1 MISEYSNQDNKKTQL
16 LPPIIPNLGLLFA
29 NKTLE
34 SVPGSNLHSIKIRV
48 NPLMQ
53 QQATNLIKM
62 RTNNNNVNSNSD
74 NPTQSAQDLT
84 QPPTSSTQITSSPLS
99 EYHQNNIT
107 VPIITSVSSLAN
119 GNQTPTNSS
128 QYQATSSCQD
138 NNSPSSRQP
147 LRRRIR
153 RKGGA
158 PDDQA
163 EQLTEMSVR
172 GLNLFRY
179 ASISEGVYKCTECA
193 KDNVQKTFKNKYSF
207 QRHAFLYH
215 EGTQRKVFPC
225 PICSKEF
232 SRPDKMKNHMKTT
245 HDCFVSK
252 DSKNTF
258 PLNFLMESSGGG
270 DGMSQNNGPIIMHQK
285 YDNEN
290 QQQLQQQQQQQQ
302 HANATLEYLRQQSA
316 ENSLQLQM
324 IGLNSALS
332 LTMPKLESLLPTTQ

>member
-1 MISEYSNQDNKKTQL
+1 M
-16 LPPIIPNLGLLFA
+16 PPIIPNLGLLIA

-34 SVPGSNLHSIKIRV
+34 TVPGSNLHSIKIRV
-48 NPLMQ
+48 NPMMQ
-53 QQATNLIKM
+53 QHATNLKM
-62 RTNNNNVNSNSD
+62 KSNNNITNSSNSD
-74 NPTQSAQDLT
+74 TPSQSAQDLA
-84 QPPTSSTQITSSPLS
+84 QPPTSSTHITSSPLS

-107 VPIITSVSSLAN
+107 VPIITSVNSLAN
-119 GNQTPTNSS
+119 NNNQIPTNSS
-128 QYQATSSCQD
+128 QFHPTSSSG
-138 NNSPSSRQP
+138 NGSGRQP

-153 RKGGA
+153 RKGGS
-158 PDDQA
+158 PDEQA

-245 HDCFVSK
+245 HDCFVTK
-252 DSKNTF
+252 DVNNTF
-258 PLNFLMESSGGG
+258 PLNFLIGSGG
-270 DGMSQNNGPIIMHQK
+270 DAMSPNNGPIIMHQK
-285 YDNEN
+285 HDNDN
-290 QQQLQQQQQQQQ
+290 HQQQQQQH

>member
-1 MISEYSNQDNKKTQL
+1 MQHLKQNNGASD
-16 LPPIIPNLGLLFA
+16 LP
-29 NKTLE
+29 
-34 SVPGSNLHSIKIRV
+34 S
-48 NPLMQ
+48 
-53 QQATNLIKM
+53 
-62 RTNNNNVNSNSD
+62 
-74 NPTQSAQDLT
+74 QSAQDLA
-84 QPPTSSTQITSSPLS
+84 QPPTSSTHISSSPLS

-107 VPIITSVSSLAN
+107 VPIITSVTSLAN
-119 GNQTPTNSS
+119 NHSNNQTITNSS
-128 QYQATSSCQD
+128 QFQATSSSCVG
-138 NNSPSSRQP
+138 NSGRQP

-153 RKGGA
+153 RKGSL
-158 PDDQA
+158 PDEQA

-245 HDCFVSK
+245 HDCFVTK
-252 DSKNTF
+252 DTSNTF
-258 PLNFLMESSGGG
+258 PLNFLVGSGG
-270 DGMSQNNGPIIMHQK
+270 DAISPNNGPIIMHQK
-285 YDNEN
+285 HENDNN
-290 QQQLQQQQQQQQ
+290 QHQHQQ
-302 HANATLEYLRQQSA
+302 HAANATLEYLRQQSA

>member
-1 MISEYSNQDNKKTQL
+1 
-16 LPPIIPNLGLLFA
+16 
-29 NKTLE
+29 
-34 SVPGSNLHSIKIRV
+34 
-48 NPLMQ
+48 MQ
-53 QQATNLIKM
+53 QHATNLKM
-62 RTNNNNVNSNSD
+62 KPNNGITNSGSSD
-74 NPTQSAQDLT
+74 TPSQSAQDLA
-84 QPPTSSTQITSSPLS
+84 QPPTSSTHISSSPLS

-107 VPIITSVSSLAN
+107 VPIITSVNSLVN
-119 GNQTPTNSS
+119 NHTPTNST
-128 QYQATSSCQD
+128 QFQPTSSCG
-138 NNSPSSRQP
+138 NGSGRQP

-153 RKGGA
+153 RKGGL

-245 HDCFVSK
+245 HDCFVTK
-252 DSKNTF
+252 DTNNTF
-258 PLNFLMESSGGG
+258 PLNFLVGAAV
-270 DGMSQNNGPIIMHQK
+270 DGMSPNNGPIIMHQK
-285 YDNEN
+285 HENDNH
-290 QQQLQQQQQQQQ
+290 QQTH
-302 HANATLEYLRQQSA
+302 HASATLEYLRQQSA

>member
-1 MISEYSNQDNKKTQL
+1 MFFSFTFIIVSEYLNSNNKNKQQL
-16 LPPIIPNLGLLFA
+16 LPPIIPNLGLLIA

-34 SVPGSNLHSIKIRV
+34 TVPGSNLHSIKIRV
-48 NPLMQ
+48 NPLVQ
-53 QQATNLIKM
+53 QQAKNLKIKSES
-62 RTNNNNVNSNSD
+62 VSD
-74 NPTQSAQDLT
+74 TPSQSAQDLA
-84 QPPTSSTQITSSPLS
+84 QPPTSSTHISSSPLS

-107 VPIITSVSSLAN
+107 VPTNHNNNSH
-119 GNQTPTNSS
+119 QTPTNSS
-128 QYQATSSCQD
+128 QFQPPTSSSV
-138 NNSPSSRQP
+138 NNGTSGRQP

-153 RKGGA
+153 RKGSS
-158 PDDQA
+158 PDEQA

-245 HDCFVSK
+245 HDCFVTK
-252 DSKNTF
+252 DVNNTF
-258 PLNFLMESSGGG
+258 PLNFLIGSGG
-270 DGMSQNNGPIIMHQK
+270 DGMSPNNGPIIMHQK
-285 YDNEN
+285 HDNDN
-290 QQQLQQQQQQQQ
+290 NHQTQQQT
-302 HANATLEYLRQQSA
+302 NATLEYLRQQSA

>member
-1 MISEYSNQDNKKTQL
+1 MFYFIIISDYLCNNKNKQQQQQL
-16 LPPIIPNLGLLFA
+16 LPPIIPNLGLLIA

-34 SVPGSNLHSIKIRV
+34 SIPGSNMHSIKIRI
-48 NPLMQ
+48 NPMTQ
-53 QQATNLIKM
+53 QQATNLKM
-62 RTNNNNVNSNSD
+62 KSSNNNTNNDLAPS
-74 NPTQSAQDLT
+74 QSAQDLA
-84 QPPTSSTQITSSPLS
+84 QPPTSSTHISSSPLS

-107 VPIITSVSSLAN
+107 VPIITSVNSLAS
-119 GNQTPTNSS
+119 NQTPTNST
-128 QYQATSSCQD
+128 QFQPTSSCG
-138 NNSPSSRQP
+138 NGANGGRQP

-153 RKGGA
+153 RKGGL
-158 PDDQA
+158 PDEQA

-245 HDCFVSK
+245 HDCFVTK
-252 DSKNTF
+252 DANNTF
-258 PLNFLMESSGGG
+258 PLNFLVGSGG
-270 DGMSQNNGPIIMHQK
+270 DGMSPNNGPIIMHQK
-285 YDNEN
+285 HENDNN
-290 QQQLQQQQQQQQ
+290 HQQLQQ